1 MPKPLPAIDI
11 SKTDAGEHTRRRYL
25 RVWEGHFAEIEHS
38 NEIQVDELMD
48 YACHS
53 QKCTIDA
60 TFVLNDVP
68 TLPSFEAS
76 VRQLSWKKAPGF
88 DGFGA
93 ECWQG
98 AVAENRRHL
107 YALFLKSAARQ
118 YLPIQFRGGF
128 LIPLYKNKGAM
139 SDPASF
145 RGILLQNTAAKI
157 FAKSWR
163 KPLAE
168 GLSRL
173 AAPCQ
178 FGCRKGV
185 GVSGAHLPLQ
195 LHIDSCAASG
205 QAMAVIFIDL
215 KAAYYS
221 VIKELYSSEPD
232 VNEESFLKA
241 LFSRLGLPEDAMSAF
256 VQYVSKTCLMED
268 ANIPWMVASI
278 VRSTLER
285 SWYQVPTS
293 SALFAPATG
302 TRPGDPLADILFSYA
317 MADILGETYD
327 FLACN
332 PSILQLPEEV
342 PCGTTWADD
351 TALFLAGD
359 SATIEAR
366 ASVAFSSLQEACT
379 RRGLHLSY
387 GPHKTAAVIA
397 FRGPG
402 GKAHH
407 QQFYGRKDP
416 SLLCCLE
423 FSPPVPVRAFFTYKH
438 LGSIIDGSGSF
449 SHKSR
454 QGAARPT
461 MLFVL

>member
-185 GVSGAHLPLQ
+185 GVSGAHLPLR

-215 KAAYYS
+215 KAAYYRD
-221 VIKELYSSEPD
+221 ID
-232 VNEESFLKA
+232 
-241 LFSRLGLPEDAMSAF
+241 LGT
-256 VQYVSKTCLMED
+256 QIC
-268 ANIPWMVASI
+268 
-278 VRSTLER
+278 
-285 SWYQVPTS
+285 
-293 SALFAPATG
+293 
-302 TRPGDPLADILFSYA
+302 
-317 MADILGETYD
+317 
-327 FLACN
+327 
-332 PSILQLPEEV
+332 
-342 PCGTTWADD
+342 
-351 TALFLAGD
+351 
-359 SATIEAR
+359 
-366 ASVAFSSLQEACT
+366 
-379 RRGLHLSY
+379 
-387 GPHKTAAVIA
+387 
-397 FRGPG
+397 
-402 GKAHH
+402 
-407 QQFYGRKDP
+407 
-416 SLLCCLE
+416 
-423 FSPPVPVRAFFTYKH
+423 
-438 LGSIIDGSGSF
+438 
-449 SHKSR
+449 
-454 QGAARPT
+454 
-461 MLFVL
+461 